1 MKKITMIKRITLFLL
16 LTVVAIGL
24 SSCMDEPVVT
34 TGAPGND
41 SGAATSITTLPTTT
55 PTTAATTPVTT
66 EAPEPIKQGVLTD
79 TFDLY
84 LVSRTLNITSFNE
97 SVLSDFPYD
106 GKSYDE
112 STSASKWIEVAEKKD
127 SYQMIEVGGQ
137 QVKVPYHKSSVRNI
151 GQYPEVDRYST
162 GVDSDNETHITIRA
176 YYDTATG
183 TLVEFTTTLYETVDK
198 AYGVSPYVRGAL
210 RALGHNVPCTVTP
223 ASTEAE
229 YVAYASAVLEGVAG
243 VSTQGWQVKV
253 TTEIAGT
260 TSRIAKEGF
269 VSYAQGGAEEVSYTI
284 TFYKTI
290 GGMVRSD
297 TMYVEMSSAGEVL
310 NFEAIHEEEA
320 FAPFVSLDFSTN
332 SQEEIMSLIE
342 EKETEGF
349 HAIGSS
355 LGEKKPPSRTTRELQ
370 VKNNM
375 LWVYNTIDLSFGK
388 YPARATFAI
397 KLAEIPPDDPILD
410 DPLLTE

>member
-16 LTVVAIGL
+16 LTVLAIGL

-55 PTTAATTPVTT
+55 PTTATTTPVTT

-84 LVSRTLNITSFNE
+84 LVSRTLNITSVDE
-97 SVLSDFPYD
+97 SILSDFPYD

-112 STSASKWIEVAEKKD
+112 STSASKWIKVAEKKD

-137 QVKVPYHKSSVRNI
+137 QVKVLYHKTRRENV
-151 GQYPEVDRYST
+151 GQYTEVDRYLEF
-162 GVDSDNETHITIRA
+162 VYSDNKMDLAIVAH
-176 YYDTATG
+176 YDTATG
-183 TLVEFTTTLYETVDK
+183 TLVEFETELLNDSSR
-198 AYGVSPYVRGAL
+198 YFCGAL
-210 RALGHNVPCTVTP
+210 RALGHDVPCTVTP

-290 GGMVRSD
+290 GGIVRSD
-297 TMYVEMSSAGEVL
+297 LMYVEMSSAGEVSAF
-310 NFEAIHEEEA
+310 NAVHEEEA
-320 FAPFVSLDFSTN
+320 FSPFVSLDFSTN
-332 SQEEIMSLIE
+332 TQEEIMSLIK
-342 EKETEGF
+342 EKETKGF
-349 HAIGSS
+349 HAVGSH
-355 LGEKKPPSRTTRELQ
+355 LGEKNPPYRTTRELQ

-375 LWVYNTIDLSFGK
+375 LWVYTTIELRFGN
-388 YPARATFAI
+388 YPAMAVFAI
-397 KLAEIPPDDPILD
+397 KMAEIPPDDPILD

>member
-16 LTVVAIGL
+16 LTVVTIGL

-34 TGAPGND
+34 TGAHGND

-55 PTTAATTPVTT
+55 PTTATTTPVTT

-84 LVSRTLNITSFNE
+84 LVSRTLNITSFDE

-112 STSASKWIEVAEKKD
+112 STSASKWIKVAEKKD

-137 QVKVPYHKSSVRNI
+137 QVKVLYHKTRRENV
-151 GQYPEVDRYST
+151 GQYPEVDRYCAD
-162 GVDSDNETHITIRA
+162 VPSDNEPDLMIEA

-183 TLVEFTTTLYETVDK
+183 TLVEFMTTIYEKIDM
-198 AYGVSPYVRGAL
+198 AYAESPRVCGAL

-223 ASTEAE
+223 ASTESE

-253 TTEIAGT
+253 TTEFMRNKN
-260 TSRIAKEGF
+260 RIAKDGF

-290 GGMVRSD
+290 GGMARSD
-297 TMYVEMSSAGEVL
+297 TMYVEMSSAGEVVE
-310 NFEAIHEEEA
+310 FKAIHEEEA

-332 SQEEIMSLIE
+332 SQDEIMSIIE
-342 EKETEGF
+342 EKEADGF
-349 HAIGSS
+349 HAIGSH
-355 LGEKKPPSRTTRELQ
+355 LGEKKPPSRTKRELQ

-375 LWVYNTIDLSFGK
+375 LWVYTTIDVSFGK
-388 YPARATFAI
+388 YLARATFAI
-397 KLAEIPPDDPILD
+397 KLAEIPSGV
-410 DPLLTE
+410 

>member
-34 TGAPGND
+34 TGAHGND
-41 SGAATSITTLPTTT
+41 SGAATSITTLATTT
-55 PTTAATTPVTT
+55 PTTATTTPVTT

-84 LVSRTLNITSFNE
+84 LLLRTLNITSVDE

-106 GKSYDE
+106 ENYL
-112 STSASKWIEVAEKKD
+112 TMNWIEVAEKKD

-137 QVKVPYHKSSVRNI
+137 QVKVPYHKTMGESV
-151 GQYPEVDRYST
+151 GQYPEVDRYLEF
-162 GVDSDNETHITIRA
+162 VYSDNKMELSIVAH
-176 YYDTATG
+176 YDTATG
-183 TLVEFTTTLYETVDK
+183 TLVEFETQV
-198 AYGVSPYVRGAL
+198 YNESPRYFYGAL
-210 RALGHNVPCTVTP
+210 RALGHDVPCTVTP

-290 GGMVRSD
+290 GGIVRSD
-297 TMYVEMSSAGEVL
+297 PMYVEMSSAGEVL
-310 NFEAIHEEEA
+310 NFKAIHEEEA

-332 SQEEIMSLIE
+332 TQEEIMSLIE

-349 HAIGSS
+349 HALGSS
-355 LGEKKPPSRTTRELQ
+355 LGEKNPPSRTTRELQ

-375 LWVYNTIDLSFGK
+375 LWVYTTIELRFGS
-388 YPARATFAI
+388 YPAKAVFAI